1 MDYTFI
7 CIIIDA
13 PYTNSYEKRK
23 LFTSQLFLG
32 LQFLCCFGALQT
44 KLKKYSTLKKLYV
57 GSNRLFKKIHHFRD
71 PTLGTLGELLVG
83 KLRILKVLESLYV
96 GRLKLVSTHCL
107 CPSRAHAIAY
117 FGDILGNNGGGRARM
132 EGAKKRSGNTLRDL
146 HNFSYHTEFESSNFL
161 AIS

>member
-1 MDYTFI
+1 MRISFRSI
-7 CIIIDA
+7 SGALWQVRAKVPAPRNILCRLLWHIKFVIWIILLFVSYA
-13 PYTNSYEKRK
+13 PCTNSYEKRK

-71 PTLGTLGELLVG
+71 PTLGTLGEWLVG

-96 GRLKLVSTHCL
+96 GEAQTRFHPLPL
-107 CPSRAHAIAY
+107 PQSRA
-117 FGDILGNNGGGRARM
+117 RA
-132 EGAKKRSGNTLRDL
+132 KW
-146 HNFSYHTEFESSNFL
+146 
-161 AIS
+161 